1 MKLCF
6 MFILCFTIISV
17 STSKPH
23 DFEAL
28 LAFKAS
34 SDHSNSLKSWSNSSK
49 PCSGSWIGVTCKNNN
64 RVTQLVLQNLNLT
77 GSIELLTRL
86 TQLRVLSVKHN
97 NLLCSSSSVL
107 DLSQWRNMKLLYLSY
122 NNLSGEFPIGVTQ
135 LLRLRRLDLSNNR
148 FSGRI
153 PVMGLNQLAHLITLR
168 LEENSFTGTLESSR
182 FETMVDFNVSYNKL
196 YGEIPESLSSFAS
209 SVFIGNENLCGRMLP
224 KKCSR
229 ANEGVGVGVEDEP
242 IPVNIRLKRRK
253 KFNYKTILA
262 IVLIDVVAVIAL
274 VIGICLYRRNR
285 GNRRK
290 GETNKRIRCNG
301 VKGNDEELVL
311 FEGYKGYKLAE
322 LLKGSAE
329 MLGRGSLGTTYKVT
343 MDNGNVLVVKRVTE
357 RRKNKK
363 REIEGIL
370 REIGALRHR
379 NIASLRAYYCS
390 KDELLLVFDYLPNES
405 LHCLLHGNS
414 LTLRIIIRNRWPGT
428 ILLDWR
434 TRLKIASGVAEGLKF
449 LHCVNKSKLFHGNL
463 TSSNVLVDHEGNTCI
478 SDIAFYQ
485 LFPTKTSSITE
496 YRAPELAH
504 NSKKLST
511 KSDVY
516 SFGVI
521 LLEILTGKM
530 ATEGGELKTSLVEWV
545 HCAVKEKQT
554 AEVLDFEL
562 LSYKDTEEEMMAL
575 LHIAFL
581 CLTPTPLDRPKMSVV
596 YEMIENIRARGRS
609 NIGGTNSPSLS

>member
-1 MKLCF
+1 

-182 FETMVDFNVSYNKL
+182 FETMVDFNVSYNK
-196 YGEIPESLSSFAS
+196 FT
-209 SVFIGNENLCGRMLP
+209 
-224 KKCSR
+224 

-253 KFNYKTILA
+253 KFNYKTIFA

-343 MDNGNVLVVKRVTE
+343 MDNGNVLVVKRVME

-390 KDELLLVFDYLPNES
+390 KDELLLVFDYLPNE
-405 LHCLLHGNS
+405 
-414 LTLRIIIRNRWPGT
+414 
-428 ILLDWR
+428 
-434 TRLKIASGVAEGLKF
+434 V
-449 LHCVNKSKLFHGNL
+449 
-463 TSSNVLVDHEGNTCI
+463 CI
-478 SDIAFYQ
+478 
-485 LFPTKTSSITE
+485 
-496 YRAPELAH
+496 
-504 NSKKLST
+504 
-511 KSDVY
+511 V
-516 SFGVI
+516 
-521 LLEILTGKM
+521 
-530 ATEGGELKTSLVEWV
+530 
-545 HCAVKEKQT
+545 
-554 AEVLDFEL
+554 
-562 LSYKDTEEEMMAL
+562 SYME
-575 LHIAFL
+575 
-581 CLTPTPLDRPKMSVV
+581 
-596 YEMIENIRARGRS
+596 
-609 NIGGTNSPSLS
+609 IGGQEQFCLIGEQG